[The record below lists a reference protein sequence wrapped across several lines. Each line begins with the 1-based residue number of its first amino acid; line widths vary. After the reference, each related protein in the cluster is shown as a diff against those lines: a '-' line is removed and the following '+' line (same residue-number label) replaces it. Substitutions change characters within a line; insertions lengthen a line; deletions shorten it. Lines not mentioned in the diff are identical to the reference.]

1 MGQVGLNNLTFQE
14 VAANGKSVQEM
25 WLNGSQIYAAGDL
38 WYGVRFTGSSTDG
51 VRTGNMQMHKDLP
64 VQSLFK
70 GCRLT
75 SDGTIKY
82 FNATD
87 WDHYED
93 GSEVTNS
100 IEDGNDMVELPD
112 AYYTV
117 VVHGDYDWEIR
128 MSTYAIPGYT
138 KFNKQYVSAYE
149 AYSDGTTL
157 FSRKNQTPTVSKNR
171 ITFLA
176 EARKNRNNHYAIYTY
191 NAHKFITWCFVVEYA
206 TLNSQKAINNV
217 LTAEGY
223 HQGGLGDG
231 ITNGSKKEN
240 GANRWAFVPTG
251 TTNSLGNSSGQVQYS
266 YVNTDAEGT
275 ETQAS
280 QYANRYRGI
289 ENPFGHI
296 WKNCCDIVVTGT
308 DNKIYVTNNKE
319 NFGIDKS
326 LYEDSGLTTLTTSNR
341 WVKRIT
347 NNAAADLFCQEGGAG
362 STTYFCDNYWTN
374 AVASDRTLLL
384 GACAG
389 DGSSAGLFGL
399 YSRIDLGAALA
410 YIGTRLVYIP

>member
-25 WLNGSQIYAAGDL
+25 WLNGSQIYSAGDL
-38 WYGVRFTGSSTDG
+38 WYGVRFSSSSPDG
-51 VRTGNMQMHKDLP
+51 VRTGNMTYHKTLP
-64 VQSLFK
+64 VQSQFR
-70 GCRLT
+70 GCGMSNGSIVGYLK
-75 SDGTIKY
+75 SDDWTKY
-82 FNATD
+82 ENNTNVDFNAVD
-87 WDHYED
+87 
-93 GSEVTNS
+93 
-100 IEDGNDMVELPD
+100 IMVELPD

-223 HQGGLGDG
+223 HQGGLGNGVTTGTKKVNGKDVYSFVPCGSTDG
-231 ITNGSKKEN
+231 LGNGSGEFTYN
-240 GANRWAFVPTG
+240 YT
-251 TTNSLGNSSGQVQYS
+251 
-266 YVNTDAEGT
+266 NTDAEGA
-275 ETQAS
+275 ETQANTK
-280 QYANRYRGI
+280 ANRYRGI
-289 ENPFGHI
+289 ENPFGHV

-319 NFGIDKS
+319 SFGIDKS
-326 LYEDSGLTTLTTSNR
+326 LYEDSGLTTLTTNSQ

-347 NNAAADLFCQEGGAG
+347 NNAAADLFCQEGGANY
-362 STTYFCDNYWTN
+362 TTYFCDYYWTN
-374 AVASDRTLLL
+374 AVEADRTLLL
-384 GACAG
+384 GARTG
-389 DGSSAGLFGL
+389 TGSFAGLFYLRSNNGL
-399 YSRIDLGAALA
+399 GDATTDV
-410 YIGTRLVYIP
+410 GTRLVYIP

>member
-25 WLNGSQIYAAGDL
+25 WLNGSQIYSAGDL
-38 WYGVRFTGSSTDG
+38 WYGVRFSSSSPDG
-51 VRTGNMQMHKDLP
+51 VRTGNMAYHKTLP
-64 VQSLFK
+64 VQSQFR
-70 GCRLT
+70 GCGMSNGSIVGYLK
-75 SDGTIKY
+75 SDDWTKY
-82 FNATD
+82 ENNQAVDFNAVD
-87 WDHYED
+87 
-93 GSEVTNS
+93 
-100 IEDGNDMVELPD
+100 IMVELPD

-117 VVHGDYDWEIR
+117 VEHGDYDWEIR

-138 KFNKQYVSAYE
+138 KFDKQYVSAYE

-157 FSRKNQTPTVSKNR
+157 FSRKGQTPTVSKNR
-171 ITFLA
+171 DAFLK
-176 EARKNRNNHYAIYTY
+176 EARKNRNNHYAMYTY
-191 NAHKFITWCFVVEYA
+191 NIHKFITWCFVVEYA
-206 TLNSQKAINNV
+206 TLNSQKAVNDI

-223 HQGGLGDG
+223 HQGGLGNG
-231 ITNGSKKEN
+231 ITNGTKKEN
-240 GANRWAFVPTG
+240 GADRWAFVPTG

-326 LYEDSGLTTLTTSNR
+326 LYEDSGLTTLTTNGQ

-347 NNAAADLFCQEGGAG
+347 NNAAADLFCQEGGAN
-362 STTYFCDNYWTN
+362 STTYFCDSYWTN
-374 AVASDRTLLL
+374 AAEADRTLLL
-384 GACAG
+384 GANASN
-389 DGSSAGLFGL
+389 GSPAGLFSL
-399 YSRIDLGAALA
+399 NSFNDLGIASATV
-410 YIGTRLVYIP
+410 GTRLVYIP

>member
-38 WYGVRFTGSSTDG
+38 WYGVRFTGSSPDG
-51 VRTGNMQMHKDLP
+51 VRTGNMAYHKTLP
-64 VQSLFK
+64 VQSQFR
-70 GCRLT
+70 GCGMSNGSIVGYLK
-75 SDGTIKY
+75 SDDWTKY
-82 FNATD
+82 ENNTNVDFNAVD
-87 WDHYED
+87 
-93 GSEVTNS
+93 
-100 IEDGNDMVELPD
+100 IMVELPD

-117 VVHGDYDWEIR
+117 VEHGDYDWEIR
-128 MSTYAIPGYT
+128 ISTYAIPGYT
-138 KFNKQYVSAYE
+138 KFDKQYVSAYE

-157 FSRKNQTPTVSKNR
+157 FSRKGQTPTVNKNR
-171 ITFLA
+171 DAFLK
-176 EARKNRNNHYAIYTY
+176 EARKNRNNHYAMYTY
-191 NAHKFITWCFVVEYA
+191 NIHKFITWCFVVEYA
-206 TLNSQKAINNV
+206 TLNSQKNVNNV
-217 LTAEGY
+217 LTVEGY
-223 HQGGLGDG
+223 HQGGLGNG
-231 ITNGSKKEN
+231 ITNGTKKEN
-240 GANRWAFVPTG
+240 GADRWAFVPTG
-251 TTNSLGNSSGQVQYS
+251 TTNSLGNSSGQVRYS

-326 LYEDSGLTTLTTSNR
+326 LYEDSGLTTITTSNQ

-347 NNAAADLFCQEGGAG
+347 NNAAADLFCQEGGAS
-362 STTYFCDNYWTN
+362 STTYFCDHYWTN
-374 AVASDRTLLL
+374 AIEADRTLLL
-384 GACAG
+384 GAVAG
-389 DGSSAGLFGL
+389 YGSVAGFFVLA
-399 YSRIDLGAALA
+399 SNSDLGSASANV
-410 YIGTRLVYIP
+410 GTRLVYIP

>member
-25 WLNGSQIYAAGDL
+25 WLNGSQIYSAGDL
-38 WYGVRFTGSSTDG
+38 WYGVRFSSSSPDG
-51 VRTGNMQMHKDLP
+51 VRTGNMAYHKTLP
-64 VQSLFK
+64 VQSQFR
-70 GCRLT
+70 GCGMSNGSIVGYLK
-75 SDGTIKY
+75 SDDWTKY
-82 FNATD
+82 ENNTNVDFNAVD
-87 WDHYED
+87 
-93 GSEVTNS
+93 
-100 IEDGNDMVELPD
+100 IMVELPD

-117 VVHGDYDWEIR
+117 VEHGDYDWEIR

-138 KFNKQYVSAYE
+138 KFDKQYVSAYE

-157 FSRKNQTPTVSKNR
+157 FSRKGQTPTVNKNR
-171 ITFLA
+171 DTFLK
-176 EARKNRNNHYAIYTY
+176 EARKNRNNHYAMYTY

-206 TLNSQKAINNV
+206 TLNSQKNVNNV

-223 HQGGLGDG
+223 HQGGLGNG
-231 ITNGSKKEN
+231 ITNGTKKEN
-240 GANRWAFVPTG
+240 GADRWAFVPTG

-289 ENPFGHI
+289 ENPFGHV

-326 LYEDSGLTTLTTSNR
+326 LYEDSGLTTLTANGQQ
-341 WVKRIT
+341 VKRIT
-347 NNAAADLFCQEGGAG
+347 NNAAADLFCQEGGAN
-362 STTYFCDNYWTN
+362 STTYFCDYYWTN
-374 AVASDRTLLL
+374 AIEADRTLLL
-384 GACAG
+384 GASTG
-389 DGSSAGLFGL
+389 YGSRAGLFLLSSYYGL
-399 YSRIDLGAALA
+399 GYAAA
-410 YIGTRLVYIP
+410 DVGTRLVYIP

>member
-25 WLNGSQIYAAGDL
+25 WLNGSQIYSAGDL
-38 WYGVRFTGSSTDG
+38 WYGVRFSSSSPDG
-51 VRTGNMQMHKDLP
+51 VRTGNMTYHKTLP
-64 VQSLFK
+64 VQSQFR
-70 GCRLT
+70 GCGMSNGSIVGYLK
-75 SDGTIKY
+75 SDDWTKY
-82 FNATD
+82 ENNTNVDFNAVD
-87 WDHYED
+87 
-93 GSEVTNS
+93 
-100 IEDGNDMVELPD
+100 IMVELPD

-223 HQGGLGDG
+223 HQGGLGNGVTTGTKKVNGKDVYSFVPCGSTDG
-231 ITNGSKKEN
+231 LGNGSGEFTYN
-240 GANRWAFVPTG
+240 YT
-251 TTNSLGNSSGQVQYS
+251 
-266 YVNTDAEGT
+266 NTDAEGA
-275 ETQAS
+275 ETQANTK
-280 QYANRYRGI
+280 ANRYRGI
-289 ENPFGHI
+289 ENPFGHV

-319 NFGIDKS
+319 SFGIDKS
-326 LYEDSGLTTLTTSNR
+326 LYEDSGLTTLTTNNQ

-347 NNAAADLFCQEGGAG
+347 NNAAADLFCQEGGANY
-362 STTYFCDNYWTN
+362 TTYFCDYYWTN
-374 AVASDRTLLL
+374 AVEADRTLLL
-384 GACAG
+384 GAYAG
-389 DGSSAGLFGL
+389 SGSAAGLFYL
-399 YSRIDLGAALA
+399 HSDLDLGAASA
-410 YIGTRLVYIP
+410 SVGTRLVYIP

>member
-25 WLNGSQIYAAGDL
+25 WLNGSQIYSAGDL
-38 WYGVRFTGSSTDG
+38 WYGVRFSSSSPDG
-51 VRTGNMQMHKDLP
+51 VRTGNMAYHKTLP
-64 VQSLFK
+64 VQSQFR
-70 GCRLT
+70 GCGMSNGSIVGYLK
-75 SDGTIKY
+75 SDDWTKY
-82 FNATD
+82 ENNTNVDFNAVD
-87 WDHYED
+87 
-93 GSEVTNS
+93 
-100 IEDGNDMVELPD
+100 IMVELPD

-117 VVHGDYDWEIR
+117 VEHGDYDWEIR

-138 KFNKQYVSAYE
+138 KFDKQYVSAYE

-157 FSRKNQTPTVSKNR
+157 FSRKGQTPTVSKNR

-176 EARKNRNNHYAIYTY
+176 EARKNRNNHYAMYTY
-191 NAHKFITWCFVVEYA
+191 NVHKFITWCFVVEYA
-206 TLNSQKAINNV
+206 TLNSQKAVNAV
-217 LTAEGY
+217 LTEEGY
-223 HQGGLGDG
+223 HQGGLGNG
-231 ITNGSKKEN
+231 ITNGTKKEN
-240 GANRWAFVPTG
+240 GADRWAFVPTG

-266 YVNTDAEGT
+266 YVNTDTEGT

-289 ENPFGHI
+289 ENPFGHV

-326 LYEDSGLTTLTTSNR
+326 LYEDSGLTTLTANGQ

-347 NNAAADLFCQEGGAG
+347 NNAAADLFCQEGGAN
-362 STTYFCDNYWTN
+362 STTYFCDHYWTN
-374 AVASDRTLLL
+374 AVEADRTLLL
-384 GACAG
+384 GASARH
-389 DGSSAGLFGL
+389 GSAAGLFAL
-399 YSRIDLGAALA
+399 YSYVDLGYADALV
-410 YIGTRLVYIP
+410 GTRLVYIP

>member
-25 WLNGSQIYAAGDL
+25 WLNGSQIYSAGDL
-38 WYGVRFTGSSTDG
+38 WYGVRFSSSSPDG
-51 VRTGNMQMHKDLP
+51 VRTGNMAYHKTLP
-64 VQSLFK
+64 VQSQFR
-70 GCRLT
+70 GCGMSNGSIVGYLK
-75 SDGTIKY
+75 SDDWTKY
-82 FNATD
+82 ENNTNVDFNAVD
-87 WDHYED
+87 
-93 GSEVTNS
+93 
-100 IEDGNDMVELPD
+100 IMVELPD

-157 FSRKNQTPTVSKNR
+157 FSRKNQTPTVNKSR

-176 EARKNRNNHYAIYTY
+176 EARKNRNNHYAMYTY
-191 NAHKFITWCFVVEYA
+191 NVHKFITWCFVVEYA
-206 TLNSQKAINNV
+206 TLNSQKAVNDI

-223 HQGGLGDG
+223 HQGGLGKG
-231 ITNGSKKEN
+231 ITSGTKKVNGEDVC
-240 GANRWAFVPTG
+240 AFVPCG
-251 TTNSLGNSSGQVQYS
+251 TTDSLFNGSGEVTYN
-266 YVNTDAEGT
+266 YTNTDAEGA

-280 QYANRYRGI
+280 TKANRYRGI
-289 ENPFGHI
+289 ENLFGHV
-296 WKNCCDIVVTGT
+296 WKNCCDIIVTGT

-326 LYEDSGLTTLTTSNR
+326 LYEDSGLTTITASVQ

-362 STTYFCDNYWTN
+362 YNTYFCDCYWTE

-384 GACAG
+384 GANAN
-389 DGSSAGLFGL
+389 DGSGAGLFGL
-399 YSRIDLGAALA
+399 VSYYGLGPAGS

>member
-25 WLNGSQIYAAGDL
+25 WLNGSQIYSAGDL
-38 WYGVRFTGSSTDG
+38 WYGVRFSSSSPDG
-51 VRTGNMQMHKDLP
+51 VRTGNMAYHKTLP
-64 VQSLFK
+64 VQSQFR
-70 GCRLT
+70 GCGMSNGSIVGYLK
-75 SDGTIKY
+75 SDDWTKY
-82 FNATD
+82 ENNQAVDFNAVD
-87 WDHYED
+87 
-93 GSEVTNS
+93 
-100 IEDGNDMVELPD
+100 IMVELPD

-117 VVHGDYDWEIR
+117 VEHGDYDWEIR

-138 KFNKQYVSAYE
+138 KFDKQYVSAYE

-157 FSRKNQTPTVSKNR
+157 FSRKGQTPTVSKNR
-171 ITFLA
+171 DAFLK
-176 EARKNRNNHYAIYTY
+176 EARKNRNNHYAMYTY
-191 NAHKFITWCFVVEYA
+191 NIHKFITWCYVVEYA
-206 TLNSQKAINNV
+206 TLNSQKAVNAV
-217 LTAEGY
+217 LTEEGY
-223 HQGGLGDG
+223 HQGGLGNG
-231 ITNGSKKEN
+231 ITNGTKKEN
-240 GANRWAFVPTG
+240 GADRWAFVPTG

-326 LYEDSGLTTLTTSNR
+326 LYEDSGLTTLTTDGQ

-362 STTYFCDNYWTN
+362 STTYFCDYYWTN
-374 AVASDRTLLL
+374 AVEADRTLLL
-384 GACAG
+384 GARTSH
-389 DGSSAGLFGL
+389 GSAAGLFYLDSSSG
-399 YSRIDLGAALA
+399 LGAAGA
-410 YIGTRLVYIP
+410 SVGTRLVYIP

>member
-25 WLNGSQIYAAGDL
+25 WLNGSQIYSAGDL
-38 WYGVRFTGSSTDG
+38 WYGVRFSSSSPDG
-51 VRTGNMQMHKDLP
+51 VRTGNMTYHKTLP
-64 VQSLFK
+64 VQSQFR
-70 GCRLT
+70 GCGMSNGSIVGYLK
-75 SDGTIKY
+75 SDDWTKY
-82 FNATD
+82 ENNTNVDFNAVD
-87 WDHYED
+87 
-93 GSEVTNS
+93 
-100 IEDGNDMVELPD
+100 IMVELPD

-223 HQGGLGDG
+223 HQGGLGNGVTTGAKKVNGKNVYSFVPCGSTDG
-231 ITNGSKKEN
+231 LGNGSGEFTYN
-240 GANRWAFVPTG
+240 YT
-251 TTNSLGNSSGQVQYS
+251 
-266 YVNTDAEGT
+266 NTDAEGA
-275 ETQAS
+275 ETQANTK
-280 QYANRYRGI
+280 ANRYRGI
-289 ENPFGHI
+289 ESPFGHI

-308 DNKIYVTNNKE
+308 DNKIYVTNNKD
-319 NFGIDKS
+319 NFGTDKS
-326 LYEDSGLTTLTTSNR
+326 LYEDSGLTTLAASGQ

-362 STTYFCDNYWTN
+362 STTYFCDYYWTS
-374 AVASDRTLLL
+374 AIASDRTLLL
-384 GACAG
+384 GAPTS
-389 DGSSAGLFGL
+389 DGSNAGLFALNSDG
-399 YSRIDLGAALA
+399 SLGASGAG
-410 YIGTRLVYIP
+410 IGTRLVYIP

>member
-25 WLNGSQIYAAGDL
+25 WLNGSQIYSAGDL
-38 WYGVRFTGSSTDG
+38 WYGVRFSSSSPDG
-51 VRTGNMQMHKDLP
+51 VRTGNMAYHKTLP
-64 VQSLFK
+64 VQSQFR
-70 GCRLT
+70 GCGMSNGSIVGYLK
-75 SDGTIKY
+75 SDDWTKY
-82 FNATD
+82 ENNQAVDFNAVD
-87 WDHYED
+87 
-93 GSEVTNS
+93 
-100 IEDGNDMVELPD
+100 IMVELPD

-117 VVHGDYDWEIR
+117 VEHGDYDWEIR

-138 KFNKQYVSAYE
+138 KFDKQYVSAYE

-157 FSRKNQTPTVSKNR
+157 FSRKNQTPTVNKNR

-176 EARKNRNNHYAIYTY
+176 EARKNRNNHYAMYTY

-206 TLNSQKAINNV
+206 TLNSQKNVNNV

-223 HQGGLGDG
+223 HQGGLGSG
-231 ITNGSKKEN
+231 IATGVKKVNGKDVYSFVPCGTTDSLFNGSGEVTYN
-240 GANRWAFVPTG
+240 YT
-251 TTNSLGNSSGQVQYS
+251 
-266 YVNTDAEGT
+266 NTDAEGA

-280 QYANRYRGI
+280 TKANRYRGI

-326 LYEDSGLTTLTTSNR
+326 LYEDSGLTTLTTNDQY
-341 WVKRIT
+341 VKRIT
-347 NNAAADLFCQEGGAG
+347 NNAAADLFCQEGGAN
-362 STTYFCDNYWTN
+362 STTYFCDHYWTN
-374 AVASDRTLLL
+374 AVEADRTLLL
-384 GACAG
+384 GANAG
-389 DGSSAGLFGL
+389 AGSFAGFFVLHSDVGLGYASA
-399 YSRIDLGAALA
+399 DV
-410 YIGTRLVYIP
+410 GTRLVYIP

>member
-25 WLNGSQIYAAGDL
+25 WLNGSQIYSAGDL
-38 WYGVRFTGSSTDG
+38 WYGVRFSSSSPDG
-51 VRTGNMQMHKDLP
+51 VRTGNMTYHKTLP
-64 VQSLFK
+64 VQSQFR
-70 GCRLT
+70 GCGMSNGSIVGYLK
-75 SDGTIKY
+75 SDDWTKY
-82 FNATD
+82 ENNTNVDFNAVD
-87 WDHYED
+87 
-93 GSEVTNS
+93 
-100 IEDGNDMVELPD
+100 IMVELPD

-223 HQGGLGDG
+223 HQGGLGNGVTTGTKKVNGKDVYSFVPCGSTDG
-231 ITNGSKKEN
+231 LGNGSGEFTYN
-240 GANRWAFVPTG
+240 YT
-251 TTNSLGNSSGQVQYS
+251 
-266 YVNTDAEGT
+266 NTDAEGA
-275 ETQAS
+275 ETQANTK
-280 QYANRYRGI
+280 ANRYRGI
-289 ENPFGHI
+289 ENPFGHV

-319 NFGIDKS
+319 SFGIDKS
-326 LYEDSGLTTLTTSNR
+326 LYEDSGLTTLTTNNQ

-347 NNAAADLFCQEGGAG
+347 NNAAADLFCQEGGANY
-362 STTYFCDNYWTN
+362 TTYFCDYYWTN
-374 AVASDRTLLL
+374 AVEADRTLLL
-384 GACAG
+384 GADAG
-389 DGSSAGLFGL
+389 DGSRAGLFYLNSGNA
-399 YSRIDLGAALA
+399 LGVA
-410 YIGTRLVYIP
+410 YAYVGTRLVYIP

>member
-25 WLNGSQIYAAGDL
+25 WLNGSQIYSAGDL
-38 WYGVRFTGSSTDG
+38 WYGVRFSSSSPDG
-51 VRTGNMQMHKDLP
+51 VRTGNMTYHKTLP
-64 VQSLFK
+64 VQSQFR
-70 GCRLT
+70 GCGMSNGSIVGYLK
-75 SDGTIKY
+75 SDDWTKY
-82 FNATD
+82 ENNTNVDFNAVD
-87 WDHYED
+87 
-93 GSEVTNS
+93 
-100 IEDGNDMVELPD
+100 IMVELPD

-223 HQGGLGDG
+223 HQGGLGNGVTTGTKKVNGKDVYSFVPCGSTDG
-231 ITNGSKKEN
+231 LGNGSGEFTYN
-240 GANRWAFVPTG
+240 YT
-251 TTNSLGNSSGQVQYS
+251 
-266 YVNTDAEGT
+266 NTDAEGA
-275 ETQAS
+275 ETQANTK
-280 QYANRYRGI
+280 ANRYRGI
-289 ENPFGHI
+289 ENPFGHV

-319 NFGIDKS
+319 SFGIDKS
-326 LYEDSGLTTLTTSNR
+326 LYEDSGLTTLTTNNQ

-347 NNAAADLFCQEGGAG
+347 NNAAADLFCQEGGANY
-362 STTYFCDNYWTN
+362 TTYFCDYYWTN
-374 AVASDRTLLL
+374 AVEADRTLLL
-384 GACAG
+384 GADAG
-389 DGSSAGLFGL
+389 NGSSAGFFALSSGNV
-399 YSRIDLGAALA
+399 LGAALA
-410 YIGTRLVYIP
+410 NVGTRLVYIP